1 MARLAHCVP
10 ASSLSP
16 AAILAAAVNLQV
28 DVTVIGP
35 EAPLVNGVVD
45 HFRAANLPIVGPTA
59 EAAQL
64 EGSKQHAKS
73 FFAQH
78 QIPTARFELASSQQ
92 EVVDALR
99 RFTLPVVVKADG
111 LAAGKGVIIAR
122 TEQEAQ
128 DACSQLGPNLVIE
141 EFLEGPE
148 VSYIVLCDGKS
159 AIPFLPAR
167 DHKRAFDGDLG
178 PNTGGMGAY
187 CHEDLL
193 SQQQTAQVLESIIL
207 PTLQATGFTGFLYAG
222 LILTT
227 EGPKLL
233 EYNVRLGDPETQVLM
248 SQIDDNLPELL
259 LAAAHGA
266 LSQSAFR
273 WKPGASHG
281 VVLASQGY
289 PGPHR
294 SSDTITGLEE
304 AEKLGA
310 AIFHAGTRVGWS
322 GYVTAGGRVLTVVHS
337 GADLEQ
343 AARNTYRAVDQIHFE
358 GMHYRHDIGRA
369 PNPL

>member
-10 ASSLSP
+10 ALSLTP
-16 AAILAAAVNLQV
+16 ATILAAAETLQV

-35 EAPLVNGVVD
+35 EAPLVDGVVD
-45 HFRAANLPIVGPTA
+45 QFRAANLPIVGPTS

-64 EGSKQHAKS
+64 EGSKQHAKA

-78 QIPTARFELASSQQ
+78 GIPTARFALASSYQ
-92 EVVDALR
+92 EAADALR
-99 RFTLPVVVKADG
+99 RFPLPVVVKADG
-111 LAAGKGVIIAR
+111 LAAGKGVIIAH
-122 TEQEAQ
+122 TETQAQEA
-128 DACSQLGPNLVIE
+128 CLQLGPNLVIE
-141 EFLEGPE
+141 EFLEGRE
-148 VSYIVLCDGKS
+148 VSYIVLSDGKS
-159 AIPFLPAR
+159 VASFLPAR

-193 SQQQTAQVLESIIL
+193 SSHQTAQVLESIIM
-207 PTLQATGFTGFLYAG
+207 PTVQATGFTGFLYAG
-222 LILTT
+222 LILTAD
-227 EGPKLL
+227 GPKLL
-233 EYNVRLGDPETQVLM
+233 EYNVRLGDPETQALM
-248 SQIDDNLPELL
+248 NQIDDNLPELL
-259 LAAAHGA
+259 LAAAHGS
-266 LSQSAFR
+266 LPRGAFR

-294 SSDTITGLEE
+294 SADAITGLEE

-322 GYVTAGGRVLTVVHS
+322 GYATAGGRVLTVVHS

-343 AARNTYRAVDQIHFE
+343 AAKNTYRAVDQIHFE
-358 GMHYRHDIGRA
+358 GMHYRRDIGIA
-369 PNPL
+369 LNPL